1 MFLYNEYS
9 LTFYHHSYFDPAAH
23 LTLTENEKQ
32 RNERYIKDLI
42 LNDVY
47 PQQSST
53 SDASKASSS
62 SNAVSTSSTNTFAQS
77 PQSFSNNNAS
87 STYDQFLAACGD
99 DGNIVGES
107 SKEKSKRLCLTEE
120 FKYFKTAVQEFNL
133 NNKPSTTSVIR
144 FWNIHH
150 MKLPLLSHLARIH
163 LVASGTS
170 VPSESAFSIS
180 AHAARKERARLSR
193 NNLCYSVFL
202 KDKIG
207 KQK

>member
-77 PQSFSNNNAS
+77 PQSFSNNNA
-87 STYDQFLAACGD
+87 
-99 DGNIVGES
+99 
-107 SKEKSKRLCLTEE
+107 
-120 FKYFKTAVQEFNL
+120 
-133 NNKPSTTSVIR
+133 
-144 FWNIHH
+144 
-150 MKLPLLSHLARIH
+150 
-163 LVASGTS
+163 
-170 VPSESAFSIS
+170 
-180 AHAARKERARLSR
+180 
-193 NNLCYSVFL
+193 
-202 KDKIG
+202 
-207 KQK
+207 